1 MVSVIVVNIM
11 TDGLQCRM
19 AELPRET
26 SFASKKQTNKQTFFY
41 FILKMTKRKEANQDV
56 NEEWERHGDQQ
67 LNQQLLLE
75 KGSTEIA
82 EFIFLS

>member
-11 TDGLQCRM
+11 TDGLQCV
-19 AELPRET
+19 AELPHET
-26 SFASKKQTNKQTFFY
+26 SFASKNKQTNNPFF
-41 FILKMTKRKEANQDV
+41 FLFFLKMTKRKEANQDV

-75 KGSTEIA
+75 KG
-82 EFIFLS
+82 